1 MSGKLYVI
9 SGPSGVG
16 KSTIVHRLISNV
28 KDLGYSISYSSR
40 SPREKEVDGVD
51 YHFVDR
57 ETFEKMIQEKA
68 FVEWAEVYDALYGT
82 SLDVLQNQRSQG
94 LDVVLDMD
102 SQGAVNIRRHYE
114 ESTLIYIL
122 PPSLEILDERL
133 RGRGTDAEE
142 VIRARFEKAIREIKR
157 CVDYDYIVFNENIDR
172 AVEELRYIILSDR
185 ARKSRRLP
193 TVEKIFNIPL
203 SPK

>member
-1 MSGKLYVI
+1 MSGQLYVI

-16 KSTIVHRLISNV
+16 KSTIVQQLRNGV
-28 KDLGYSISYSSR
+28 KDLAYSISHTSR
-40 SPREKEVDGVD
+40 KPREKEVDGVN

-82 SLDVLQNQRSQG
+82 SLDVLQNHRSQG

-102 SQGAVNIRRHYE
+102 SQGAANMKERFE

-142 VIRARFEKAIREIKR
+142 VIQTRFEKAIREIER
-157 CVDYDYIVFNENIDR
+157 CVDYDYIVFNEEIDR
-172 AVEELRYIILSDR
+172 AVEEIICVILSDR

-193 TVEKIFNIPL
+193 TVEKIFDIPL

>member
-28 KDLGYSISYSSR
+28 KDLNYSISYSSR

-82 SLDVLQNQRSQG
+82 SLDVLQSQRSQG

-102 SQGAVNIRRHYE
+102 SQGAVNMRKHYE

-122 PPSLEILDERL
+122 PPSLEILDKRL

-142 VIRARFEKAIREIKR
+142 VIRARFEKAIKEIKQ

>member
-1 MSGKLYVI
+1 MSGQLYVI

-16 KSTIVHRLISNV
+16 KSTIVQQLRNSV
-28 KDLGYSISYSSR
+28 KDLAYSISYTSR
-40 SPREKEVDGVD
+40 NPREKEVDGVN

-82 SLDVLQNQRSQG
+82 SLDILQKQRSQG

-102 SQGAVNIRRHYE
+102 SQGAINIRKHYE

-142 VIRARFEKAIREIKR
+142 VIQSRFEKAIREIEQ
-157 CVDYDYIVFNENIDR
+157 CVDYDYIVFNEEIDR
-172 AVEELRYIILSDR
+172 AVEELTCIILSHR

-193 TVEKIFNIPL
+193 TVEKIFDMPL
-203 SPK
+203 SHK

>member
-16 KSTIVHRLISNV
+16 KSTIVHSLISNV
-28 KDLGYSISYSSR
+28 KDLNYSISYSSR

-82 SLDVLQNQRSQG
+82 SLDVLQSQRSQG

-102 SQGAVNIRRHYE
+102 SQGAVNMRKHYE

-122 PPSLEILDERL
+122 PPSLEILDKRL

-142 VIRARFEKAIREIKR
+142 VIRARFEKAIKEIKQ

-185 ARKSRRLP
+185 AQKSRRLP

>member
-1 MSGKLYVI
+1 MSGQLYVI

-16 KSTIVHRLISNV
+16 KSTIVQQLRNGV
-28 KDLGYSISYSSR
+28 KDLAYSISYTSR
-40 SPREKEVDGVD
+40 KPRQKEVDGVN

-82 SLDVLQNQRSQG
+82 SLDVIQNQRSQG

-102 SQGAVNIRRHYE
+102 SQGAANIKKHFE

-142 VIRARFEKAIREIKR
+142 VIRARFEKAIREIEQ
-157 CVDYDYIVFNENIDR
+157 CVDYDYIIFNEEIDR
-172 AVEELRYIILSDR
+172 AVEELTCIILSDR

-193 TVEKIFNIPL
+193 TVEKIFDMPL

>member
-1 MSGKLYVI
+1 MSGQLYVI

-28 KDLGYSISYSSR
+28 KDLGYSISYTSR

-102 SQGAVNIRRHYE
+102 SQGALNIKKRYE

-122 PPSLEILDERL
+122 PQSLEILDERL

-142 VIRARFEKAIREIKR
+142 VIHARFEKAIKEIKQ

-185 ARKSRRLP
+185 ARKSRRIP
-193 TVEKIFNIPL
+193 AVKKIFDIPL

>member
-16 KSTIVHRLISNV
+16 KSTIVHSLISNV
-28 KDLGYSISYSSR
+28 KDLNYSISYSSR

-82 SLDVLQNQRSQG
+82 SLDVLQSQRSQG

-102 SQGAVNIRRHYE
+102 SQGAVNMRKHYE

-122 PPSLEILDERL
+122 PPSLEILDKRL

-142 VIRARFEKAIREIKR
+142 VIRARFEKAIKEIKQ

>member
-1 MSGKLYVI
+1 MSSQGHQVWENLL
-9 SGPSGVG
+9 
-16 KSTIVHRLISNV
+16 HRLISNV
-28 KDLGYSISYSSR
+28 KDLNYSISYSSR

-82 SLDVLQNQRSQG
+82 SLDVLQSQRSQG

-102 SQGAVNIRRHYE
+102 SQGAVNMRKHYE

-122 PPSLEILDERL
+122 PPSLEILDKRL

-142 VIRARFEKAIREIKR
+142 VIRARFEKAIKEIKQ

>member
-1 MSGKLYVI
+1 MSGQLYVI

-16 KSTIVHRLISNV
+16 KSTIVQQLRNGV
-28 KDLGYSISYSSR
+28 KDLAYSISYTSR
-40 SPREKEVDGVD
+40 KPRKKEVDGVH

-94 LDVVLDMD
+94 LDVVLDID
-102 SQGAVNIRRHYE
+102 IQGAANVKKQIE
-114 ESTLIYIL
+114 ESTFIYIL
-122 PPSLEILDERL
+122 PPSLDILGERL

-142 VIRARFEKAIREIKR
+142 VIRARFEKAIREIER
-157 CVDYDYIVFNENIDR
+157 CVDYDYLVFNEEVDR
-172 AVEELRYIILSDR
+172 TVEEISHIILSNR
-185 ARKSRRLP
+185 ARKSRRLS
-193 TVEKIFNIPL
+193 TVEKVFNMPL
-203 SPK
+203 TPK